1 MSCNGAYL
9 LHEEIDNMAYNFEKY
24 RDKREKV
31 LGVKKRGVSFGTL
44 ATFVSLVIILG
55 LGAVVVPKSIAY
67 FNTRHLDDA
76 IYKLQ
81 NAETWSQDVIDGVQ
95 ELAGVKSIETDS
107 HGSRV
112 VITFDKSIAD
122 TKGFNSYFKEKEIDA
137 ILLNRVSHTQ
147 RLKTLKKE
155 AKFEGQIQ

>member
-1 MSCNGAYL
+1 
-9 LHEEIDNMAYNFEKY
+9 MAYDLEKY

-44 ATFVSLVIILG
+44 AAIVSLVIILG
-55 LGAVVVPKSIAY
+55 MGVVVVPKSIAY

-81 NAETWSQDVIDGVQ
+81 NSETLPQEVIVGIQ
-95 ELAGVKSIETDS
+95 KLAGVKGIETDS
-107 HGSRV
+107 HSSRV

-122 TKGFNSYFKEKEIDA
+122 TKEFNSYFKTREIEA

-155 AKFEGQIQ
+155 AKFEGLVQ

>member
-1 MSCNGAYL
+1 
-9 LHEEIDNMAYNFEKY
+9 MAYDLEKY

-44 ATFVSLVIILG
+44 ATIVSLVIILG
-55 LGAVVVPKSIAY
+55 MGVVVVPKSIAY

-81 NAETWSQDVIDGVQ
+81 NAESWPREVVAGIQ
-95 ELAGVKSIETDS
+95 ELAGVKGIETDTHS
-107 HGSRV
+107 SRV
-112 VITFDKSIAD
+112 VITFDKSITG
-122 TKGFNSYFKEKEIDA
+122 TKDFASYFKKSEIKA
-137 ILLNRVSHTQ
+137 ILLNRVSRTQ

-155 AKFEGQIQ
+155 AKFEG